1 MPGPFGRAG
10 SLWRSK
16 KTTETAAATPRST
29 KGETASVAP
38 PACTIALG
46 RAQYPPLYEESLPE
60 HSEYCGPPPEA
71 LPGESALFRQ
81 MSPKFGRRR
90 SDRRSPRD
98 AGVTSLGRLSSLPSD
113 RFGEESDV
121 TPQVLRMVLP
131 DVPACFLCPISQQLM
146 TDPVIGPD
154 GSTYERQ
161 AIEARDLDAAQE
173 LRPNVVL
180 KAAIDGYV
188 ELRQAAQQQ
197 WDQFEESMS
206 DYKRQVGQRVECGER
221 QIAELRKQ
229 LEAIEAGGGR
239 GAKLSA
245 RSAKSAVSPEATLS
259 AVGSVPKLML
269 ARDEGSPCTGAS
281 PCPFSAGPAPR
292 SARGP
297 RPSPRPTQTPRTC
310 ATPRKPGISSL
321 SGLKA
326 SLTPRISQ
334 MIATPRSHRV

>member
-1 MPGPFGRAG
+1 
-10 SLWRSK
+10 
-16 KTTETAAATPRST
+16 
-29 KGETASVAP
+29 
-38 PACTIALG
+38 
-46 RAQYPPLYEESLPE
+46 
-60 HSEYCGPPPEA
+60 
-71 LPGESALFRQ
+71 

-197 WDQFEESMS
+197 WDQFEESMH

-221 QIAELRKQ
+221 QIAELKKQ

-239 GAKLSA
+239 GAKISA
-245 RSAKSAVSPEATLS
+245 RSVKSAVSQEGTLS
-259 AVGSVPKLML
+259 GMGSVPKLML
-269 ARDEGSPCTGAS
+269 ARDEGSPRASGS

-297 RPSPRPTQTPRTC
+297 RPSPRPTQTPRTAC
-310 ATPRKPGISSL
+310 ATPRKPGMSGL

-326 SLTPRISQ
+326 ALTPRISQ
-334 MIATPRSHRV
+334 MMTTPRSHRV